1 VLKLPDAARGKV
13 AKCSG
18 CGGRV
23 RVPTGESEKPR
34 KKRKRPAAP
43 VDDGDPDAD
52 FLSGVD
58 LRRAEDFDTPLCPK
72 CAAEVDAE
80 DIECPACGI
89 NLATGVLSEKQRYLR
104 ARKGPDTDLFYG
116 KVWSDSWEF
125 LLDHWRLVSKTFMIW
140 TICSTMLFSALS
152 IMGWCVGREVDRRT
166 AEQEELQGK
175 EDGKK
180 EKRQTV
186 WAAKYHWLFVIL
198 VEEQKKVAGDR
209 LSPDEILDA
218 AQKSPPVR
226 FWGFI
231 ALILALTGIGWYWS
245 AALHVITA
253 TMERKRL
260 KKIPFDF
267 FDNAYQGAK
276 GYIWPSVLVLPFF
289 WFPPAGLLPLLVFP
303 IALVHMTQQ
312 HSYQAWLPMRMMR
325 VFGRIPAP
333 TLYVL
338 MVAFVTHLVVLIAAV
353 VVAVT
358 VGPKLLELFVS
369 NRDQLA
375 EWLNTS
381 VFGFE
386 AGGFMHFVLAELP
399 SVVVI
404 LLVVTIPAS
413 LCSAIPAVF
422 TMRTIGLFGYYFRP
436 ELDLAV
442 EHPANTPCGFWVR
455 WLAYVIDCG
464 VILFLALVVVGL
476 VYLFLNL
483 LAAFGMEL
491 ESLPPI
497 LMGFHGLFYLLFPWL
512 YFALSQSGLGQ
523 ASLGKRALGVI
534 VTDLNGEPITFRRA
548 TGRYFSK
555 IISAIPLM
563 AGFFMAAFTDK
574 KQALHDRSAKTLVVW
589 QSEEGRS

>member
-1 VLKLPDAARGKV
+1 MPVRVRCPDCEKVLKLPDAARGKV

-23 RVPTGESEKPR
+23 RVPTGESDKPR

-72 CAAEVDAE
+72 CAAEVDEE

-104 ARKGPDTDLFYG
+104 ARKGPDTDLFYS

-125 LLDHWRLVSKTFMIW
+125 LLDNWRLAFQTFMIW
-140 TICSTMLFSALS
+140 TICTTMNITTSY
-152 IMGWCVGREVDRRT
+152 IQGWCVEREVERRT
-166 AEQEELQGK
+166 AEEAERPPVKRDGK
-175 EDGKK
+175 E
-180 EKRQTV
+180 
-186 WAAKYHWLFVIL
+186 
-198 VEEQKKVAGDR
+198 VEPDR
-209 LSPDEILDA
+209 LSAGEVLLA
-218 AQKSPPVR
+218 AQTSPPAL

-231 ALILALTGIGWYWS
+231 SLILALTSMGWYWL
-245 AALHVITA
+245 AAMHVITT

-260 KKIPFDF
+260 KKIPLDF
-267 FDNAYQGAK
+267 FANAALGVK
-276 GYIWPSVLVLPFF
+276 GYVWPFVLILPVI
-289 WFPPAGLLPLLVFP
+289 WFPLAWLLPLLVFP
-303 IALVHMTQQ
+303 IALVHMTQK
-312 HSYQAWLPMRMMR
+312 HSYQAYLPPNMVR
-325 VFGRIPAP
+325 VFCRIPAP

-338 MVAFVTHLVVLIAAV
+338 MVAIVVHLVVLIAAV
-353 VVAVT
+353 VLALT
-358 VGPKLLELFVS
+358 VGPKLLELFAS

-375 EWLNTS
+375 KWFNDS

-386 AGGFMHFVLAELP
+386 AGGFMRFVLVELP

-436 ELDLAV
+436 ELDLDV

-455 WLAYVIDCG
+455 WLAYLIDVAVIICLIGAAG
-464 VILFLALVVVGL
+464 VLLVGFLSVLGGFGVQLDDRVLGGIAGL
-476 VYLFLNL
+476 
-483 LAAFGMEL
+483 AG
-491 ESLPPI
+491 
-497 LMGFHGLFYLLFPWL
+497 LLFPYL
-512 YFALSQSGLGQ
+512 YFAAAQSGLGQ

-534 VTDLNGEPITFRRA
+534 VTDLNGEPITFGRA

-555 IISAIPLM
+555 IISAIPLL
-563 AGFFMAAFTDK
+563 AGFFMAAFTEK
-574 KQALHDRSAKTLVVW
+574 KQALHDRTAKTLVVW